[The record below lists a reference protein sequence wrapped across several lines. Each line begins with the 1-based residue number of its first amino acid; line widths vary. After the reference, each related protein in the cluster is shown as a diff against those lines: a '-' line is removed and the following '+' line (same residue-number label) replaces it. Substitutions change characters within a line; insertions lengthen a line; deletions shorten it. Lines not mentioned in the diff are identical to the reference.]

1 MADEVKDDLKRHGL
15 LGSTSVSVDGAPVLG
30 LPLPLP
36 LPLTLTL
43 TLSLNL

>member
-1 MADEVKDDLKRHGL
+1 MADEVKEDLKRHGL

-36 LPLTLTL
+36 LTL